1 MERSVATLTIMVV
14 MVVGVNS
21 AALFIAVGDDIAEG
35 HFTITLDLQGLNPD
49 IVTTEVSSFSYEN
62 PGLGTDIQPVQNY
75 DYDYQPGIWAVSS
88 LFDTNTYFVVGDA
101 AYTTDVLGATKLSY
115 ALAYG
120 GSLENPDGRTDS
132 LLTRR
137 ERDQGN
143 LIIVGGP
150 AVNPTATEFGG
161 YFGISYR
168 HKPQESF
175 TIHCERK
182 SIYLDLA
189 LYPYEDICIVYI
201 GQFDTRNVMLVWGY
215 EWQGTYAGS
224 MFMADPVNWEQY
236 KDAHLLLLR
245 WKDYNRDGLFKV
257 VYGLYSLRQ
266 KMDSCLP
273 RYDQPQPQNLY
284 MNETNYYNG

>member
-1 MERSVATLTIMVV
+1 MDRSVATLMITVV
-14 MVVGVNS
+14 IVSGVNS
-21 AALFIAVGDDIAEG
+21 AALFLAIGDQAEG
-35 HFTITLDLQGLNPD
+35 HFTITLDLEGLMD
-49 IVTTEVSSFSYEN
+49 SGMVTTEVSSLLYEN
-62 PGLGTDIQPVQNY
+62 PGLGTLQPVQNY
-75 DYDYQPGIWAVSS
+75 DYDYEPGLWAVSS

-115 ALAYG
+115 ALAFG
-120 GSLENPDGRTDS
+120 GSLENPEGRTDS

-161 YFGISYR
+161 YFGISYKHR
-168 HKPQESF
+168 PQESF
-175 TIHCERK
+175 TITCERK
-182 SIYLDLA
+182 NIYLDLA

-224 MFMADPVNWEQY
+224 MFMADPLNWEQY
-236 KDAHLLLLR
+236 KGAHLLLLR
-245 WKDYNRDGLFKV
+245 WKDYNRDGLV
-257 VYGLYSLRQ
+257 QMAEITVEQSA
-266 KMDSCLP
+266 
-273 RYDQPQPQNLY
+273 
-284 MNETNYYNG
+284 

>member
-1 MERSVATLTIMVV
+1 MERSVATLMIMVV
-14 MVVGVNS
+14 LVVGVNS
-21 AALFIAVGDDIAEG
+21 AALFLSIGDPEG
-35 HFTITLDLQGLNPD
+35 HFTITLDLKGLNPD
-49 IVTTEVSSFSYEN
+49 VVTEVSSIYED
-62 PGLGTDIQPVQNY
+62 PGLDTEIQPIQNY
-75 DYDYQPGIWAVSS
+75 DYDYMPGIWAVAS
-88 LFDTNTYFVVGDA
+88 LFDTNTYFVVGDN
-101 AYTTDVLGATKLSY
+101 AYTTDVLGATKISY

-120 GSLENPDGRTDS
+120 GSLENPEGRTDF

-175 TIHCERK
+175 TIYCERR

-201 GQFDTRNVMLVWGY
+201 GQFATRNVMLVWGY

-224 MFMADPVNWEQY
+224 MFMADPGNWEQY

-245 WKDYNRDGLFKV
+245 WKDYNRDGLVQMAEITVEQF
-257 VYGLYSLRQ
+257 
-266 KMDSCLP
+266 
-273 RYDQPQPQNLY
+273 
-284 MNETNYYNG
+284 T

>member
-1 MERSVATLTIMVV
+1 MERSVVTLMIMVV

-21 AALFIAVGDDIAEG
+21 AALFLTIGDSEG
-35 HFTITLDLQGLNPD
+35 HFTITLDLEGLNPD
-49 IVTTEVSSFSYEN
+49 IVTTEVVPSNEN
-62 PGLGTDIQPVQNY
+62 PGLDTMQPIQNY
-75 DYDYQPGIWAVSS
+75 DYDYLPGIWAVSS

-115 ALAYG
+115 ALAFG
-120 GSLENPDGRTDS
+120 GSLENPEGRTDS

-168 HKPQESF
+168 HRPQESF
-175 TIHCERK
+175 SITCERK
-182 SIYLDLA
+182 NIYLDLA

-224 MFMADPVNWEQY
+224 MFMADPGNWEKY

-245 WKDYNRDGLFKV
+245 WKDYNRDGLVQMAEITVEQFA
-257 VYGLYSLRQ
+257 
-266 KMDSCLP
+266 
-273 RYDQPQPQNLY
+273 
-284 MNETNYYNG
+284 

>member
-1 MERSVATLTIMVV
+1 MEKSVAALMIMVV
-14 MVVGVNS
+14 IVSGANS
-21 AALFIAVGDDIAEG
+21 AALLLTMGDQTEG
-35 HFTITLDLQGLNPD
+35 HFTITLDLKGLTD
-49 IVTTEVSSFSYEN
+49 SGMVTAEVFQPLYEN
-62 PGLGTDIQPVQNY
+62 PGLDIMQPVQNY
-75 DYDYQPGIWAVSS
+75 DYDYQPGLWTVSS
-88 LFDTNTYFVVGDA
+88 LFDTSTYFVVGDA

-115 ALAYG
+115 ALASG
-120 GSLENPDGRTDS
+120 GSLENPEGRTDS

-175 TIHCERK
+175 SITCERK
-182 SIYLDLA
+182 NIYLDLA

-224 MFMADPVNWEQY
+224 MFMADPVTWEQY
-236 KDAHLLLLR
+236 KDAYLLLLR
-245 WKDYNRDGLFKV
+245 WKDYNRDGLVQMAEITVEQFA
-257 VYGLYSLRQ
+257 
-266 KMDSCLP
+266 
-273 RYDQPQPQNLY
+273 
-284 MNETNYYNG
+284 

>member
-1 MERSVATLTIMVV
+1 MDRSVAALMITVV
-14 MVVGVNS
+14 IVAGANS
-21 AALFIAVGDDIAEG
+21 AALFLAIGDQAEG
-35 HFTITLDLQGLNPD
+35 HFTITLDLKGLMD
-49 IVTTEVSSFSYEN
+49 SGMVTTEVFPYEN
-62 PGLGTDIQPVQNY
+62 PGLETIQPVQNY
-75 DYDYQPGIWAVSS
+75 KNDYQPGIWAVSS

-120 GSLENPDGRTDS
+120 GSLENPEGRTDS

-161 YFGISYR
+161 YFGISYKHR
-168 HKPQESF
+168 PQESF
-175 TIHCERK
+175 SITCERK
-182 SIYLDLA
+182 NMYLDLA
-189 LYPYEDICIVYI
+189 LYPYENICIVYI
-201 GQFDTRNVMLVWGY
+201 GQFDTQNVMLVWGY

-224 MFMADPVNWEQY
+224 MFMADPGNWEQY

-245 WKDYNRDGLFKV
+245 WKDYNRDGLVQMAEITVEQFA
-257 VYGLYSLRQ
+257 
-266 KMDSCLP
+266 
-273 RYDQPQPQNLY
+273 
-284 MNETNYYNG
+284 